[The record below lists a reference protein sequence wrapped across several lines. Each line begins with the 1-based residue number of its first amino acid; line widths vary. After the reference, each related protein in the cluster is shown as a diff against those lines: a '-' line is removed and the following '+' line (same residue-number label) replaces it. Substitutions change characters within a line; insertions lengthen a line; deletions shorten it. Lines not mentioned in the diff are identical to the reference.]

1 MRIIGLIS
9 LRTMLIHTTS
19 LAEIA
24 TTGNLLPNAGTGR
37 TNLQSSNSTVDGFNN
52 TNGFTTNG
60 VVQDYTSMF
69 GEIEVGGSGSISTSG
84 SLEGVS
90 STKEDGSSFT
100 ITTDSLDGGVT
111 LNSRTE
117 IQNCE
122 WVGSNHQCGQAS
134 SGGGQKDSYSTTI
147 TIKDADNNT
156 LSTVTQNRN
165 TDAGYYNNT
174 HTYTDTV
181 IHNGTGARNWEW
193 EWSAQDGGNT
203 NSTQLIGP
211 NLLGAELKAILS
223 DITYSPLPPAVE
235 EEIEEVF
242 EDLITEFEQIEE
254 IIEMEEEVQF
264 EVIFFEEEVI
274 EMQEEEQFE
283 EPIMVISQEIIK
295 EEEKEEEMPV
305 IFETFTQLTEE
316 EKEEEMPTVFETF
329 EELITEEEEEEKEE
343 VVQEEIMQE
352 EKEEE
357 TEEITQEEA
366 KEEETQTASNE
377 EEETN
382 EAPTKEEEKEETKTA
397 KKEEKEENTKE
408 EKKEEKEEK
417 KLVKKEEKKEG
428 KQVKT
433 KDEKLELIM
442 AKIDD
447 EVKDISKNLQLKS
460 LIKLKQMHNNEM
472 IGAYNIPFYEPKNIY
487 KDQINIFDNRD
498 IYSNI
503 TLSSYYK
510 SDPMNIQHRKIE
522 KIKQEKKQLLIEIE
536 ALKNG

>member
-9 LRTMLIHTTS
+9 LLMILIHTTS

-134 SGGGQKDSYSTTI
+134 TGGGQKDSYSTTI

-165 TDAGYYNNT
+165 IDAGYNNNT

-283 EPIMVISQEIIK
+283 EPIMVIAQEIIK
-295 EEEKEEEMPV
+295 
-305 IFETFTQLTEE
+305 EE

-329 EELITEEEEEEKEE
+329 EELITEEKEEEKEE

-357 TEEITQEEA
+357 TEEIAQEEA

-377 EEETN
+377 EENN

-397 KKEEKEENTKE
+397 KKEENTKE

-417 KLVKKEEKKEG
+417 KLVKKEEKKEE

-472 IGAYNIPFYEPKNIY
+472 IGAYNIPFYKPKNIY